1 VGNQFVAYMDE
12 HHGLGAWVAENIA
25 VDVFKNA
32 ASRADRAQ
40 SKATSDT
47 DGRKVATAEHSMALK
62 SPSNRTRRDYGEN
75 AASAVQAPVPSSKP
89 PNSAAGSKYKTWTS
103 PRTSAADTA
112 AAVIAG
118 HAQVGVYPLYDSSNG
133 FNVET
138 LNTLLDFPQDI
149 LTEYTA
155 ESNFVLAVPTDLI
168 HQAEQSGFADSFE
181 ATKGTRSFQWT
192 SDKQFKYRNRVGTI
206 YATPDALRQ
215 CGAAVAG
222 WKAKGIDVQSL
233 ADGTDVYREGLERA
247 AERLDPNREIS
258 TSHGADGQQR
268 VSKIKAGNHNTPL
281 IGVIMSFD
289 KAIQQGNPWNHD
301 SDYQLLEKD
310 LIGADPVETIFVA
323 TTQKPSTPRVFNDRA
338 SADFS
343 ALDRFL
349 GKRRKAAESEEAGS
363 PRLVLSASGVEPV
376 GGPWDY
382 ARILYAIPTVG
393 EGAEDHSV
401 VLKRLAEQNLSYRT
415 VTLESRERRPVVIA
429 IDVPTGLQG
438 KLKPVMRA
446 VYKLPGAQRLGVFP
460 ATSPMVAPDM
470 RPKPSVDSRLKVAV
484 LGAAAIL
491 ASAAAVAAAI
501 GVSG

>member
-1 VGNQFVAYMDE
+1 MGNQFVAYLDE

-25 VDVFKNA
+25 VDVFENA
-32 ASRADRAQ
+32 ASRVDRAQ
-40 SKATSDT
+40 SKAASDA

-62 SPSNRTRRDYGEN
+62 GPSNRTRRGYGKN

-149 LTEYTA
+149 LTEYSA
-155 ESNFVLAVPTDLI
+155 KSNFVLAVPTDLI

-192 SDKQFKYRNRVGTI
+192 SDKQLKYRNRVGTI

-247 AERLDPNREIS
+247 AERLDPNREVS

-289 KAIQQGNPWNHD
+289 KAFHSGHFAAD
-301 SDYQLLEKD
+301 SDYQLLETD

-349 GKRRKAAESEEAGS
+349 GKRRKAAASEEAGS
-363 PRLVLSASGVEPV
+363 PRLVRSASGVEPV

-382 ARILYAIPTVG
+382 ARILYSIPTVG
-393 EGAEDHSV
+393 EGVADHSV

-415 VTLESRERRPVVIA
+415 VTLESREGSPMVIA

-446 VYKLPGAQRLGVFP
+446 VHKLPGAQRLGVFP
-460 ATSPMVAPDM
+460 ATSPMVAPEM

-484 LGAAAIL
+484 LGAVAIL